1 MGTSPI
7 PFFDNTYIKG
17 IIMFNTYQAGTD
29 LAFSVM
35 VGNERVRIVFEGKTT
50 GSSVYMT
57 RDPKLQKAIESHY
70 WFNDKFFLAESV
82 DEKKEA
88 AEAKKKAAAK
98 AKKKVADEKKTHVVT
113 DVEDAKDY
121 LAETFGVSRSKMKTK
136 EDILAIAKEKGV
148 ELEGLE

>member
-1 MGTSPI
+1 
-7 PFFDNTYIKG
+7 
-17 IIMFNTYQAGTD
+17 MFNKYQAGTD

-35 VGNERVRIVFEGKTT
+35 VGDERMRIVFEGKTM

-57 RDPKLQKAIESHY
+57 RDPKVQKAIESHY
-70 WFNDKFFLAESV
+70 WFNDKFFLVESI
-82 DEKKEA
+82 DE
-88 AEAKKKAAAK
+88 KKAAAK

-121 LAETFGVSRSKMKTK
+121 LAETYGVSRSKMKTK
-136 EDILAIAKEKGV
+136 EDILAIAKENGV

>member
-1 MGTSPI
+1 
-7 PFFDNTYIKG
+7 
-17 IIMFNTYQAGTD
+17 MFNKYQSGTD

-35 VGNERVRIVFEGKTT
+35 VGNERMRILFDGKST

-57 RDPKLQKAIESHY
+57 RDPKVQKAIESHY
-70 WFNDKFFLAESV
+70 WFNDKFFLVESI

-121 LAETFGVSRSKMKTK
+121 LAETYGVSRSKMKTK
-136 EDILAIAKEKGV
+136 EDILAIANEKGV

>member
-1 MGTSPI
+1 
-7 PFFDNTYIKG
+7 
-17 IIMFNTYQAGTD
+17 MFNKYQAGTD

-35 VGNERVRIVFEGKTT
+35 VGNERMRIVFEGKTM

-57 RDPKLQKAIESHY
+57 RDPKVQKAIESHY
-70 WFNDKFFLAESV
+70 WFKDKFFLAESI

-88 AEAKKKAAAK
+88 AEVKKKAAAK
-98 AKKKVADEKKTHVVT
+98 TKKKVADEKKTHRVT
-113 DVEDAKDY
+113 DFEDAKDY

-136 EDILAIAKEKGV
+136 EDILAIAKENGV

>member
-1 MGTSPI
+1 
-7 PFFDNTYIKG
+7 
-17 IIMFNTYQAGTD
+17 MFNTYQAGTD

-35 VGNERVRIVFEGKTT
+35 VGNERMRIVFEGKTM

-57 RDPKLQKAIESHY
+57 RDTKVQKAIESHY
-70 WFNDKFFLAESV
+70 WFNDKFFLVESV

-98 AKKKVADEKKTHVVT
+98 TKKKVDEKKTHIVT
-113 DVEDAKDY
+113 DVEDAKEY
-121 LAETFGVSRSKMKTK
+121 LAEAFCVSRSKMKTK
-136 EDILAIAKEKGV
+136 DDILAIAKEKGV

>member
-1 MGTSPI
+1 
-7 PFFDNTYIKG
+7 
-17 IIMFNTYQAGTD
+17 MFNKYQAGTD

-35 VGNERVRIVFEGKTT
+35 VGDERMRIVFEGKTM

-57 RDPKLQKAIESHY
+57 RDPKVQKAIESHY
-70 WFNDKFFLAESV
+70 WFKDKFFLAESI

-88 AEAKKKAAAK
+88 AEVKKKAAAK
-98 AKKKVADEKKTHVVT
+98 TKKKVDDEKKTHSVT

-136 EDILAIAKEKGV
+136 EDILDIAKEKGV

>member
-1 MGTSPI
+1 
-7 PFFDNTYIKG
+7 
-17 IIMFNTYQAGTD
+17 MFNKYQAGTD

-35 VGNERVRIVFEGKTT
+35 VGNERMRIIFEGKSV
-50 GSSVYMT
+50 GCSVYMT
-57 RDPKLQKAIESHY
+57 RDPKVQKAIESHY
-70 WFNDKFFLAESV
+70 WFNDKFFLVESI

-98 AKKKVADEKKTHVVT
+98 NKKVADEKKTHVVT

-136 EDILAIAKEKGV
+136 EDILDIAKEKGV

>member
-1 MGTSPI
+1 
-7 PFFDNTYIKG
+7 
-17 IIMFNTYQAGTD
+17 MFNKYQAGTD

-35 VGNERVRIVFEGKTT
+35 VGDERMRIVFEGKST
-50 GSSVYMT
+50 GSSFYMT
-57 RDPKLQKAIESHY
+57 RDPKVQKAIESHY
-70 WFNDKFFLAESV
+70 WFNDKFFLVESI

-113 DVEDAKDY
+113 DFEDAKDY
-121 LAETFGVSRSKMKTK
+121 LADTYGVSRSKMKTK
-136 EDILAIAKEKGV
+136 EDILAISKEKGV

>member
-1 MGTSPI
+1 
-7 PFFDNTYIKG
+7 
-17 IIMFNTYQAGTD
+17 MFNKYQAGTD

-35 VGNERVRIVFEGKTT
+35 VGNERMRIVFDGKSV
-50 GSSVYMT
+50 GCSVYMT
-57 RDPKLQKAIESHY
+57 RDPKVQKAIESHY
-70 WFNDKFFLAESV
+70 WFNDKFFLVESI

-88 AEAKKKAAAK
+88 AE

-121 LAETFGVSRSKMKTK
+121 LAETYGVSRSKMKTK

>member
-1 MGTSPI
+1 
-7 PFFDNTYIKG
+7 
-17 IIMFNTYQAGTD
+17 MFNKYQAGTD

-35 VGNERVRIVFEGKTT
+35 VGDERMRIVFEGKTM
-50 GSSVYMT
+50 GNSVYMT
-57 RDPKLQKAIESHY
+57 RDPNVQKAIESHY
-70 WFNDKFFLAESV
+70 WFNDKFFLAESI

-88 AEAKKKAAAK
+88 AEEKKKAAVK
-98 AKKKVADEKKTHVVT
+98 TKKKVADEKKTHVVT

-121 LAETFGVSRSKMKTK
+121 LAETYGVSRSKMKTK

>member
-1 MGTSPI
+1 
-7 PFFDNTYIKG
+7 
-17 IIMFNTYQAGTD
+17 MFNKYQAGTD

-35 VGNERVRIVFEGKTT
+35 VGDERIRIVFEGKTM

-57 RDPKLQKAIESHY
+57 RDPKVQKAIESHY
-70 WFNDKFFLAESV
+70 WFNDKFFLAESI

-113 DVEDAKDY
+113 DFEDAKDY
-121 LAETFGVSRSKMKTK
+121 LAETYGVSRSKMKTK
-136 EDILAIAKEKGV
+136 EEILAVAQEHGV
-148 ELEGLE
+148 ELEGLK

>member
-1 MGTSPI
+1 
-7 PFFDNTYIKG
+7 
-17 IIMFNTYQAGTD
+17 MFKKYQAGTD

-35 VGNERVRIVFEGKTT
+35 VGNERMRINFEGKTM
-50 GSSVYMT
+50 GCSVYMT
-57 RDPKLQKAIESHY
+57 RDPKVQKAVESHY
-70 WFNDKFFLAESV
+70 WFKDKFFLVETV

-88 AEAKKKAAAK
+88 AEVKKKAAAK
-98 AKKKVADEKKTHVVT
+98 TKKNVADGKKTHSVT

-121 LAETFGVSRSKMKTK
+121 LAETYGVSRSKMKTK

>member
-1 MGTSPI
+1 
-7 PFFDNTYIKG
+7 
-17 IIMFNTYQAGTD
+17 MFKKYQAGTD

-35 VGNERVRIVFEGKTT
+35 VGDERMRIVFEGKTM
-50 GSSVYMT
+50 GCSVYMT
-57 RDPKLQKAIESHY
+57 RDTKVQKAIESHY
-70 WFNDKFFLAESV
+70 WYKDKFFLAESV

-98 AKKKVADEKKTHVVT
+98 AKKKITDEKKTHVVT

>member
-1 MGTSPI
+1 
-7 PFFDNTYIKG
+7 
-17 IIMFNTYQAGTD
+17 MFNKYQAGTD

-35 VGNERVRIVFEGKTT
+35 VGNERMRIIFEGKTK
-50 GSSVYMT
+50 GSSVYMA
-57 RDPKLQKAIESHY
+57 RDPKVQKAIESHY
-70 WFNDKFFLAESV
+70 WFNDKFFLVESI

-98 AKKKVADEKKTHVVT
+98 TKKKVADEKKTHSVT

-136 EDILAIAKEKGV
+136 EDILDIAKEKGV

>member
-1 MGTSPI
+1 
-7 PFFDNTYIKG
+7 
-17 IIMFNTYQAGTD
+17 MFNTYQAGTD

-35 VGNERVRIVFEGKTT
+35 VGNERVRIVFEGKTM

-98 AKKKVADEKKTHVVT
+98 TEKKVDEKKTHIVT
-113 DVEDAKDY
+113 DFEDARDY
-121 LAETFGVSRSKMKTK
+121 LAESYGVSRSKLKTK
-136 EDILAIAKEKGV
+136 DDILSIAKENGV

>member
-1 MGTSPI
+1 
-7 PFFDNTYIKG
+7 
-17 IIMFNTYQAGTD
+17 MFNKYQAGTD

-35 VGNERVRIVFEGKTT
+35 VGDERMRIVFEGKTM

-57 RDPKLQKAIESHY
+57 RDPKVQKAIESHY
-70 WFNDKFFLAESV
+70 WFNDKFFLAESI

-88 AEAKKKAAAK
+88 ADAKKKAAAK

-121 LAETFGVSRSKMKTK
+121 LAETYGVSRSKMKTK
-136 EDILAIAKEKGV
+136 EEILAVAQEHGV
-148 ELEGLE
+148 ELEGLK

>member
-1 MGTSPI
+1 
-7 PFFDNTYIKG
+7 
-17 IIMFNTYQAGTD
+17 MFNTYQAGTD

-35 VGNERVRIVFEGKTT
+35 VGNERVRIVFEGKTM

-98 AKKKVADEKKTHVVT
+98 TEKKVDEKKTHIVT
-113 DVEDAKDY
+113 DFEDARDY
-121 LAETFGVSRSKMKTK
+121 LAESYGVSRSKLKTK
-136 EDILAIAKEKGV
+136 DDILSIAKEKGV

>member
-1 MGTSPI
+1 
-7 PFFDNTYIKG
+7 
-17 IIMFNTYQAGTD
+17 MFNKYQAGTD

-35 VGNERVRIVFEGKTT
+35 VGDERMRIVFEGKST
-50 GSSVYMT
+50 GSSFYMT
-57 RDPKLQKAIESHY
+57 RDPKVQKAIESHY
-70 WFNDKFFLAESV
+70 WFNDKFFLVESI

-98 AKKKVADEKKTHVVT
+98 TKKKVDDEKKTHVVT
-113 DVEDAKDY
+113 DFEDAKDY
-121 LAETFGVSRSKMKTK
+121 LAETYGVSRSKMKTK

>member
-1 MGTSPI
+1 
-7 PFFDNTYIKG
+7 
-17 IIMFNTYQAGTD
+17 MFNKYQAGTD

-35 VGNERVRIVFEGKTT
+35 VGDERMRIVFEGKTM

-57 RDPKLQKAIESHY
+57 RDPKVQKAIESHY
-70 WFNDKFFLAESV
+70 WFKDKFFLAESI
-82 DEKKEA
+82 DEKKET

-113 DVEDAKDY
+113 DFEDAKDY
-121 LAETFGVSRSKMKTK
+121 LAETYGVSRSKMKTK
-136 EDILAIAKEKGV
+136 EDILDIAKEKGV

>member
-1 MGTSPI
+1 
-7 PFFDNTYIKG
+7 
-17 IIMFNTYQAGTD
+17 MFNKYQAGTD

-35 VGNERVRIVFEGKTT
+35 VGKERMRIVFEGKTM

-57 RDPKLQKAIESHY
+57 RDPKVQKAIESHY
-70 WFNDKFFLAESV
+70 WFKDKFFLAESI

-88 AEAKKKAAAK
+88 AEVKKKAAAK

-113 DVEDAKDY
+113 DFEDAKDY
-121 LAETFGVSRSKMKTK
+121 LAETYGVSRSKMKTK
-136 EDILAIAKEKGV
+136 EDILAIAKKNGV